1 MVTDNASSMIKA
13 FAFPGWGTEA
23 DEDADILGEC
33 PENLAKELLSEFHK
47 LEQFRFGCA
56 AHNLQLAVKDSIRQ
70 VCYILSLCLYLFLRR
85 SYIIFYGYAFC
96 DRLYRN

>member
-33 PENLAKELLSEFHK
+33 PESLAKELLSEFHK

-70 VCYILSLCLYLFLRR
+70 VCYILSL
-85 SYIIFYGYAFC
+85 
-96 DRLYRN
+96 